1 MRRDHR
7 PYAVKK
13 VFFRLQHLYARHF
26 LVPQFESIGRGYFI
40 VRPWHVEVFG
50 PAVAVGD
57 YVNILAAADLRVRI
71 SVWSTGPGKGGIRIG
86 DYCLISP
93 GVRISSSCE
102 IRIGNSCMLANGVYI
117 TDSDWHDV
125 YNRVDT
131 GKSAPVRIGE
141 NVWVGDR
148 ATICKGVTIG
158 DNAIVGA
165 GAVVVGP
172 VPANCVAAG
181 NPARVVKV
189 LDAPEGFVTRESW
202 FTRADEMFRQ
212 MDQFDRELLKS
223 NTWGHWLRYVLFPT
237 RRD

>member
-1 MRRDHR
+1 
-7 PYAVKK
+7 
-13 VFFRLQHLYARHF
+13 
-26 LVPQFESIGRGYFI
+26 
-40 VRPWHVEVFG
+40 
-50 PAVAVGD
+50 
-57 YVNILAAADLRVRI
+57 
-71 SVWSTGPGKGGIRIG
+71 
-86 DYCLISP
+86 
-93 GVRISSSCE
+93 
-102 IRIGNSCMLANGVYI
+102 
-117 TDSDWHDV
+117 
-125 YNRVDT
+125 
-131 GKSAPVRIGE
+131 
-141 NVWVGDR
+141 
-148 ATICKGVTIG
+148 VTIG